1 MGKET
6 VISNF
11 TLKGREIL
19 SSYAA
24 YTIEGEMTAE
34 VQKGD
39 EKWTILERNG
49 IAKGT
54 SDGESE
60 AIYIPNPDAIKSM
73 ETNIRP
79 LLPAKVII
87 KKPEDIFKAVEEF
100 DLKLIEKALG
110 RKDKSIRFGPR
121 ILDMDIIFFDEI
133 ILKTS
138 NLVIPHPEM
147 HKRRFVLAPVCDIN
161 PDTIHPVFHKSVK
174 EIFGSIDENKQKV
187 YKLTCD
193 Y

>member
-1 MGKET
+1 MKYHKAILSVGSNIGDSLSNCCEGIKALALTGKIFIEAE
-6 VISNF
+6 SNF
-11 TLKGREIL
+11 YKTEPVDYSDQEWFINCAVKVKTVLNPFELLDELK
-19 SSYAA
+19 S
-24 YTIEGEMTAE
+24 
-34 VQKGD
+34 
-39 EKWTILERNG
+39 
-49 IAKGT
+49 
-54 SDGESE
+54 
-60 AIYIPNPDAIKSM
+60 
-73 ETNIRP
+73 
-79 LLPAKVII
+79 
-87 KKPEDIFKAVEEF
+87 
-100 DLKLIEKALG
+100 IEKALG